1 MTSFTVR
8 LRSIISALLL
18 LSFFTVGAKAQD
30 VPELTITVFAAP
42 SQSVWIPAL
51 IQHLALDKKNGFKL
65 NVVQKPS
72 NVAYTDFATGKDPF
86 CYCAAVPAV
95 SRFKQQGANIAL
107 LWNVFNFE
115 SDVVVKDP
123 AIKTLADL
131 QGKTLLTDTISG
143 GWALSKWFFEQQGLD
158 MQKIT
163 VKSSSVRGA
172 AFLAELELNR
182 VDALLVNP
190 IEGAAAVQ
198 QSQGKYHTLPVFN
211 QALWKKVSGTD
222 FVPQVTT
229 GVSADWIAK
238 PENQDLARR
247 FYTANQQAAAFI
259 SAHPQEAA
267 KLVAKDAKLDVPA
280 MEQVLRRY
288 RDLIRIEPLAPHRNT
303 IALLTQK
310 LLPEAKLLPR
320 PLTDDELKALVP
332 DFNVVRDQS
341 E

>member
-1 MTSFTVR
+1 MSYFNKFIRILV
-8 LRSIISALLL
+8 SAIL
-18 LSFFTVGAKAQD
+18 LSSFFATSAKAED
-30 VPELTITVFAAP
+30 LPELNITVFAAP

-51 IQHLALDKKNGFKL
+51 IRHLELDKKHGFKL
-65 NVVQKPS
+65 NVTQKPS

-86 CYCAAVPAV
+86 CYCAAIPAV
-95 SRFKQQGANIAL
+95 SRFKQQGADIAL

-115 SDVVVKDP
+115 SDIVLRDP
-123 AIKTLADL
+123 AIKTLDDL
-131 QGKTLLTDTISG
+131 QGKTLLADTISG

-158 MQKIT
+158 MNKLT

-172 AFLAELELNR
+172 AFLAELQLGR

-198 QSQGKYHTLPVFN
+198 QGKGEIHTIPVFN
-211 QALWKKVSGTD
+211 QALWKKISGTD

-229 GVSADWIAK
+229 GVSGDWIAK

-247 FYTANQQAAAFI
+247 FYAANREAAEFI
-259 SAHPQEAA
+259 AAHPAEAA
-267 KLVAKDAKLDVPA
+267 KLVAKDAKLDVPS

-288 RDLIRIEPLAPHRNT
+288 RNLIRIEPLAPHRNT

-320 PLTDDELKALVP
+320 PLTDAELHSLVP
-332 DFNVVRDQS
+332 DFNFER
-341 E
+341 